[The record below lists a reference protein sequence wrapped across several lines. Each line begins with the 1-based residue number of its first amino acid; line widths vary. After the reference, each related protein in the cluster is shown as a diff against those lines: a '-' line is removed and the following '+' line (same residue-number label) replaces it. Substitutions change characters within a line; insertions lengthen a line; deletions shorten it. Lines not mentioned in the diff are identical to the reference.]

1 MELTAWQRGIA
12 RFAARH
18 GLRGEVAVRLL
29 DLASELGEVSKAYL
43 LGTGYGQRPFRAD
56 ASWEEE
62 MGDLL
67 FALLLLAEE
76 SGIELEG
83 ALRRVLAKYEARA
96 RDHGGI
102 GSGA

>member
-1 MELTAWQRGIA
+1 MELKAWQREIA

-18 GLRGEVAVRLL
+18 GVRNEVSVRLI
-29 DLASELGEVSKAYL
+29 DLISELGEVSKAYL
-43 LGTGYGQRPFRAD
+43 LATGYGQEPFQAD

-76 SGIELEG
+76 SGIELEA
-83 ALRRVLAKYEARA
+83 ALRRVLAKYEGRA
-96 RDHGGI
+96 RDQGGI
-102 GSGA
+102 GSGD